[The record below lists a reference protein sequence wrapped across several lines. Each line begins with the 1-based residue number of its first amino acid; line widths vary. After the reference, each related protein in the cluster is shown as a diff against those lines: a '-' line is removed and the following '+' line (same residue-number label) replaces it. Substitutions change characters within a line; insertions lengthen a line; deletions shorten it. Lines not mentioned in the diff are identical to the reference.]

1 MEMTNRIQNPVS
13 GVFRRGAIGILLAA
27 LMVATGCASGPRY
40 DDEARFVGPEI
51 GNPLFGG
58 FRIESEFGNGGWQ
71 HYLVVRKDD
80 DVYPGLAPRAYNR
93 ANVSG
98 YDVDIVQMAEAFT
111 HCPGPCARHYEII
124 VPLTL
129 DDLDA
134 AARGAGLPV
143 RLFAQG
149 CDCPPLDVWVGPDY
163 ARDYLYGL
171 DRHYG

>member
-1 MEMTNRIQNPVS
+1 M
-13 GVFRRGAIGILLAA
+13 LLALA
-27 LMVATGCASGPRY
+27 GCASKPSSG
-40 DDEARFVGPEI
+40 DAHFVGPEI

-58 FRIESEFGNGGWQ
+58 FRIESEFDNGGWQ
-71 HYLVVRKDD
+71 HYLIVRKDD
-80 DVYPGLAPRAYNR
+80 DVYPGLAPRAYDR
-93 ANVSG
+93 ASVGG

-124 VPLTL
+124 VPLTV

-134 AARGAGLPV
+134 AAGGAGLPV

-149 CDCPPLDVWVGPDY
+149 CECPPLDIWVGPDY

-171 DRHYG
+171 DRRYG